1 MRAGGWE
8 TAKTKEEAEQERR
21 GGERE
26 REKTRRVSEEKQE
39 AAKVGWRSIL
49 MGVCLRRKREEA
61 TRDPATDEE
70 RKGNG
75 EEVSE

>member
-1 MRAGGWE
+1 
-8 TAKTKEEAEQERR
+8 
-21 GGERE
+21 
-26 REKTRRVSEEKQE
+26 
-39 AAKVGWRSIL
+39 

-70 RKGNG
+70 RKEDG